1 MSAKR
6 VMDLLGASLGLLV
19 FSPVLLA
26 CAVAVKLSSPGP
38 VFFRQERVGLH
49 GKPFRIRKFRTMRVT
64 DGSGLQV
71 TAAGDARITA
81 VGRLLR
87 RSKLDELP
95 QLIDVLVGNMSIVGP
110 RPEVPRYMAQYPQA
124 ARERILSV
132 RPGITDN
139 AAIAFRDE
147 ERMLA
152 ASSDVERTY
161 VEEIMPIKQR
171 YYLDYV
177 AHQSVANDLAI
188 MAIRFGLLWVRR
200 GGNHE
205 CEWNSLESRQGVVRA
220 G

>member
-19 FSPVLLA
+19 FSPVLVA
-26 CAVAVKLSSPGP
+26 CAVAVKLSSAGP

-188 MAIRFGLLWVRR
+188 MARTVWVIVGPQRR
-200 GGNHE
+200 Q
-205 CEWNSLESRQGVVRA
+205 S
-220 G
+220 

>member
-19 FSPVLLA
+19 FSPVLVA

-81 VGRLLR
+81 VGRVLR

-95 QLIDVLVGNMSIVGP
+95 QLLDVLVGNMSIVGP

-188 MAIRFGLLWVRR
+188 MARTVWVIVGPQRR
-200 GGNHE
+200 Q
-205 CEWNSLESRQGVVRA
+205 S
-220 G
+220 

>member
-95 QLIDVLVGNMSIVGP
+95 QLLDVLVGNMSIVGP

-188 MAIRFGLLWVRR
+188 MARTVWVIVGPQRR
-200 GGNHE
+200 Q
-205 CEWNSLESRQGVVRA
+205 S
-220 G
+220 

>member
-26 CAVAVKLSSPGP
+26 CAVAVKLSSHGP

-188 MAIRFGLLWVRR
+188 MARTVWVIVGPQRR
-200 GGNHE
+200 Q
-205 CEWNSLESRQGVVRA
+205 S
-220 G
+220 

>member
-19 FSPVLLA
+19 FSPVLVA

-110 RPEVPRYMAQYPQA
+110 RPEVPRYMAQYPQV

-188 MAIRFGLLWVRR
+188 MARTVWVIVGPQRR
-200 GGNHE
+200 Q
-205 CEWNSLESRQGVVRA
+205 S
-220 G
+220 

>member
-6 VMDLLGASLGLLV
+6 VMDVLGASLGLLV
-19 FSPVLLA
+19 FSPLLVG
-26 CAVAVKLSSPGP
+26 CAIAVKLDSPGP
-38 VFFRQERVGLH
+38 LLFRQERVGRH
-49 GKPFRIRKFRTMRVT
+49 GVPFRIRKFRTMRVT
-64 DGSGLQV
+64 DGSGPQV

-95 QLIDVLVGNMSIVGP
+95 QLIDVLVGNMSLVGP

-152 ASSDVERTY
+152 ASGDVERTY

-171 YYLDYV
+171 FYLEYV
-177 AHQSVANDLAI
+177 THQSVAGDLAI
-188 MAIRFGLLWVRR
+188 LARTVWAIVGPQRR
-200 GGNHE
+200 Q
-205 CEWNSLESRQGVVRA
+205 S
-220 G
+220 

>member
-64 DGSGLQV
+64 DGSGLHI

-188 MAIRFGLLWVRR
+188 MARTVWVIVGPQRR
-200 GGNHE
+200 Q
-205 CEWNSLESRQGVVRA
+205 S
-220 G
+220 

>member
-19 FSPVLLA
+19 FSPVLVA

-188 MAIRFGLLWVRR
+188 IARTVWVIVGPQRR
-200 GGNHE
+200 Q
-205 CEWNSLESRQGVVRA
+205 S
-220 G
+220 

>member
-71 TAAGDARITA
+71 TAAGDARITV

-161 VEEIMPIKQR
+161 VEEIMPISSR
-171 YYLDYV
+171 ASSLPLSG
-177 AHQSVANDLAI
+177 SVT
-188 MAIRFGLLWVRR
+188 
-200 GGNHE
+200 
-205 CEWNSLESRQGVVRA
+205 RA
-220 G
+220 ETPGSGKPTVPATRSPS

>member
-188 MAIRFGLLWVRR
+188 MARTVWVIVGPQRR
-200 GGNHE
+200 Q
-205 CEWNSLESRQGVVRA
+205 S
-220 G
+220 

>member
-19 FSPVLLA
+19 FSPVLVA

-188 MAIRFGLLWVRR
+188 MARTVWVIVGPQRR
-200 GGNHE
+200 Q
-205 CEWNSLESRQGVVRA
+205 S
-220 G
+220 

>member
-1 MSAKR
+1 MKAKR
-6 VMDLLGASLGLLV
+6 IMDVLGAALGLLV
-19 FSPVLLA
+19 LSPVLVA

-49 GKPFRIRKFRTMRVT
+49 GRLFRIRKFRTMRVT

-71 TAAGDARITA
+71 TAAGDARITP
-81 VGRLLR
+81 VGSLLR
-87 RSKLDELP
+87 RSKLDEMP
-95 QLIDVLVGNMSIVGP
+95 QLIDVLAGNMSLVGP
-110 RPEVPRYMAQYPQA
+110 RPEVPRYMAQYPQQ

-161 VEEIMPIKQR
+161 VEQIMPIKQR
-171 YYLDYV
+171 FYLDYV
-177 AHQSVANDLAI
+177 QHQSVAGDLAI
-188 MAIRFGLLWVRR
+188 IARTVWAIVGPQRR
-200 GGNHE
+200 Q
-205 CEWNSLESRQGVVRA
+205 S
-220 G
+220 

>member
-110 RPEVPRYMAQYPQA
+110 RPEVPRYMALYPQA

-188 MAIRFGLLWVRR
+188 MARTVWVIVGPQRR
-200 GGNHE
+200 Q
-205 CEWNSLESRQGVVRA
+205 S
-220 G
+220 

>member
-188 MAIRFGLLWVRR
+188 MVRTVWVIVGPQRR
-200 GGNHE
+200 Q
-205 CEWNSLESRQGVVRA
+205 S
-220 G
+220 

>member
-124 ARERILSV
+124 VRERILSV

-188 MAIRFGLLWVRR
+188 MARTVWVIVGPQRR
-200 GGNHE
+200 Q
-205 CEWNSLESRQGVVRA
+205 S
-220 G
+220 

>member
-26 CAVAVKLSSPGP
+26 CAVAVKLSSHGP

-87 RSKLDELP
+87 RTKLDELP

-188 MAIRFGLLWVRR
+188 MARTVWVIVGPQRR
-200 GGNHE
+200 Q
-205 CEWNSLESRQGVVRA
+205 S
-220 G
+220 

>member
-6 VMDLLGASLGLLV
+6 VMDVLCASLGLLV
-19 FSPVLLA
+19 FSPLLIA
-26 CAVAVKLSSPGP
+26 CAVTVKLSSAGP

-49 GKPFRIRKFRTMRVT
+49 GEPFLIRKFRTMRVT

-71 TAAGDARITA
+71 TAAGDSRITA

-95 QLIDVLVGNMSIVGP
+95 QLIDVLAGNMSIVGP

-177 AHQSVANDLAI
+177 AHQSVAGDLAI
-188 MAIRFGLLWVRR
+188 IARTVWIIVGPQRR
-200 GGNHE
+200 Q
-205 CEWNSLESRQGVVRA
+205 S
-220 G
+220 